1 MVAHKVTNMVEKDFP
16 TQGELAVNL
25 DAGCPIGWHGLLP
38 LVAPV
43 YPAALL
49 T

>member
-1 MVAHKVTNMVEKDFP
+1 MANMVEENLLP
-16 TQGELAVNL
+16 EGELAVNFC
-25 DAGCPIGWHGLLP
+25 AISPIGWHGLLP
-38 LVAPV
+38 LVAAV